1 MRLGNK
7 YMVAAALL
15 LMLAP
20 ARTLLAADDKDKTLP
35 KPPAAAA
42 SAETKETIL
51 RKLDMA
57 AKNFRTA
64 TADFQFHSI
73 QTDPVFDDEVQEG
86 TVYYERLGASC
97 QMAGHIAKVNGKPVP
112 KIYTYAHGVFRLFEK
127 MIDQIT
133 TFKTGNKAEGY
144 VILGFGAS
152 GKDLEEKWEIKY
164 LGPEALPDGK
174 LSVKTEKLELVAKD
188 PEVRKNISKVLVWI
202 DPERAISLKQ
212 IIYEGPSERREN
224 FFFDIKV
231 NEPQPADAYTF
242 KTDSKT
248 QFVNH

>member
-1 MRLGNK
+1 MRLGNRFT
-7 YMVAAALL
+7 VSAALL

-20 ARTLLAADDKDKTLP
+20 GRWLLAADDKDKAP
-35 KPPAAAA
+35 QKAAIAAAG
-42 SAETKETIL
+42 AESKETIL
-51 RKLDMA
+51 RKLDVA
-57 AKNFRTA
+57 AKTFRTT

-86 TVYYERLGASC
+86 TVYYERKGTSC

-112 KIYTYAHGVFRLFEK
+112 KIYTYSHGVFQLYEK
-127 MIDQIT
+127 LIDQIT

-164 LGPEALPDGK
+164 LGPESLPDGK
-174 LSVKTEKLELVAKD
+174 TIVKTEKLELVAKD
-188 PEVRKNISKVLVWI
+188 AEVRKNISKVIVWI

-224 FFFDIKV
+224 FFFNIKV
-231 NEPQPADAYTF
+231 NQPQPEDAYTF

-248 QFVNH
+248 QMVNH